1 MSARLTSD
9 PGNEWLATWSPDGSR
24 IIFSSEH
31 DSTVS
36 NLYQKASSGAGNED
50 LLLKSNEQK
59 SAQDWSRDGRFLLYS
74 VNVKGE
80 QDNEASHDLWV
91 LPLTP
96 GDDKAELYLGTEF
109 NESQGQFSPDSRM
122 IAYSSNASGGYK
134 YEIYVQPFPKA
145 SSDKWKVSTGGGIAP
160 RWRGDGKE
168 LFYVSADSKM
178 MAVEVSTSPVLK
190 FGTPKVLFHAPILRG
205 GTIHNVTRYDVSAD
219 GKRFLINSATAEGA
233 APPPSPITIVLNWT
247 TLLKQ

>member
-1 MSARLTSD
+1 
-9 PGNEWLATWSPDGSR
+9 
-24 IIFSSEH
+24 
-31 DSTVS
+31 
-36 NLYQKASSGAGNED
+36 
-50 LLLKSNEQK
+50 
-59 SAQDWSRDGRFLLYS
+59 
-74 VNVKGE
+74 
-80 QDNEASHDLWV
+80 
-91 LPLTP
+91 
-96 GDDKAELYLGTEF
+96 
-109 NESQGQFSPDSRM
+109 M

-145 SSDKWKVSTGGGIAP
+145 SSGKWKVSTGGGIAP
-160 RWRGDGKE
+160 RWRADGKE